1 MAPKSDGGTAVAE
14 AAPNEGPSTETVD
27 QTRPYSPSWADRLTD
42 LVDRLPGPSWL
53 YYAGIALILALIQAA
68 TLWIEGIQPSDRFIV
83 NHGTL
88 TVIGVLFFA
97 LVHYL
102 DSEAR
107 RALSAWRPA
116 IAPTVGDEQYEEL
129 EFRLATL
136 PALPTLLVCL
146 AVVTGAVLTNLF
158 TAPPETL
165 REVTSS
171 PAATTVTYA
180 MYLLTW
186 WVVATFVYHTI
197 HQLQTINLIY
207 TDHTQINVYRTSP
220 LYALSRVT
228 ALTAASLTIPTY
240 AWFAINPGLLADPIA
255 IAIIVIITALALVVF
270 VLPMMG
276 VHRLLVEEKARM
288 QNEAALR
295 FEAIVG
301 ELHQR
306 IDSGNLEVMDALN
319 DAISSLKVERD
330 ALKAAPTW
338 PWPPETV
345 RLLITALA
353 LPLGLW
359 LIQFL
364 VQRAFGP

>member
-1 MAPKSDGGTAVAE
+1 MAE
-14 AAPNEGPSTETVD
+14 AAPNDTPSTETVD
-27 QTRPYSPSWADRLTD
+27 HTRPYSPSWADRITV
-42 LVDRLPGPSWL
+42 LVDRLPGPGWL
-53 YYAGIALILALIQAA
+53 YYAGIALILVLVQAA
-68 TLWIEGIQPSDRFIV
+68 TLWMEGIHPSDRFIV

-88 TVIGVLFFA
+88 TVMGVLFFA

-102 DSEAR
+102 DSEAK
-107 RALSAWRPA
+107 RALRALRPA
-116 IAPTVGDEQYEEL
+116 MAPRVDDEQYGKL

-146 AVVTGAVLTNLF
+146 AVVTAAVLTNLF
-158 TAPPETL
+158 SAPPETL
-165 REVTSS
+165 KEVTSS
-171 PAATTVTYA
+171 PAATSVTYA

-186 WVVATFVYHTI
+186 WMVATFVYHTI
-197 HQLQTINLIY
+197 HQLQTINHIY
-207 TDHTQINVYRTSP
+207 TDHTQINLYRTSP

-240 AWFAINPGLLADPIA
+240 AWLAINPDLLAEPIA
-255 IAIIVIITALALVVF
+255 IAIFVVITALALVVF

-276 VHRLLVEEKARM
+276 IHRLLVEEKARM
-288 QNEAALR
+288 QNDAALR
-295 FEAIVG
+295 FEAVAG

-306 IDSGNLEVMDALN
+306 IDSGNLEGMDALN

-345 RLLITALA
+345 RLLVTALA

-359 LIQFL
+359 LIQFV